1 MIGVVVA
8 LLLATGAALP
18 GLDAYDEIITALLR
32 RWDVAGAGLAVARG
46 DKLMLVRGYGV
57 ADRSKDT
64 PVEPTS
70 MFRLASLSKTVTAV
84 AVLQLVQDGRLKLD
98 DPVLPIL
105 GDLGPRPG
113 KMADPRVRD
122 ITVRHLLQ
130 HAGGFDRA
138 KTGDAVFLPHALDAA
153 RRQRAPLPPDCP
165 TVARDTLERKLDFT
179 PGERIGYSNVG
190 YCILGRVIERVAGT
204 PYEEHVRTRILAPA
218 GVTRMKIGRTLTAA
232 DGEVTYYDHREAK
245 QEKAMPGLGLTL
257 APRPYGVFAIETMDS
272 YGGWIAT
279 PVDYLRFVLSI
290 DGRRGAAVL
299 NAAALAEMNA
309 PSRLTSASMADT
321 DAADDGDTFGL
332 GIRVRRVK
340 NGVNLWHG
348 GSLPGTST
356 LAVRTSD
363 GFTWVVLL
371 NGRPPDRDR
380 RAFRRELDRALWTAK
395 TSVKKWPEGDLFG
408 SP

>member
-1 MIGVVVA
+1 
-8 LLLATGAALP
+8 
-18 GLDAYDEIITALLR
+18 
-32 RWDVAGAGLAVARG
+32 
-46 DKLMLVRGYGV
+46 
-57 ADRSKDT
+57 
-64 PVEPTS
+64 
-70 MFRLASLSKTVTAV
+70 
-84 AVLQLVQDGRLKLD
+84 
-98 DPVLPIL
+98 
-105 GDLGPRPG
+105 
-113 KMADPRVRD
+113 
-122 ITVRHLLQ
+122 
-130 HAGGFDRA
+130 
-138 KTGDAVFLPHALDAA
+138 
-153 RRQRAPLPPDCP
+153 
-165 TVARDTLERKLDFT
+165 
-179 PGERIGYSNVG
+179 
-190 YCILGRVIERVAGT
+190 
-204 PYEEHVRTRILAPA
+204 
-218 GVTRMKIGRTLTAA
+218 
-232 DGEVTYYDHREAK
+232 
-245 QEKAMPGLGLTL
+245 MPGLGLTL
-257 APRPYGVFAIETMDS
+257 APRPYGVFAVETMDS

-371 NGRPPDRDR
+371 NGRPPERDR